1 MSTGI
6 WLKGMRRVR
15 LGKKPLFVE
24 IYYMHHFHCL
34 CLPMH
39 GRIKLYNNGSPY
51 PMESGGFSAGRRQGK
66 ALKPDGDTGA
76 GGCRH
81 LSLHSSVARGCGQE
95 CGKVCAGECM
105 HAGWAA
111 VSGRQDAWFFP
122 RSGTHGCLSLIL
134 ETWLNGRGWISG
146 TGH

>member
-66 ALKPDGDTGA
+66 ALKPDGDT
-76 GGCRH
+76 
-81 LSLHSSVARGCGQE
+81 RGL
-95 CGKVCAGECM
+95 
-105 HAGWAA
+105 AA
-111 VSGRQDAWFFP
+111 VVTCRFIPQWPEDAARNAARCAQASACMPDGQLSPDDRMHGSFP
-122 RSGTHGCLSLIL
+122 ARVHTVVYH
-134 ETWLNGRGWISG
+134 
-146 TGH
+146 